1 MKNVLILA
9 LLRLLEQN
17 QGGLT
22 FSAIKAKLPVN
33 DRKVLESLLIE
44 LVHNNLIIKLK
55 LIFPWKSKY
64 QITPQGISMLESK
77 RSGSITWEN

>member
-1 MKNVLILA
+1 MKNHLIFATLC
-9 LLRLLEQN
+9 LLEQHR
-17 QGGLT
+17 GGLT
-22 FSAIKAKLPVN
+22 FSAIKAKLSIN

-64 QITPQGISMLESK
+64 QITSQGISMLESK